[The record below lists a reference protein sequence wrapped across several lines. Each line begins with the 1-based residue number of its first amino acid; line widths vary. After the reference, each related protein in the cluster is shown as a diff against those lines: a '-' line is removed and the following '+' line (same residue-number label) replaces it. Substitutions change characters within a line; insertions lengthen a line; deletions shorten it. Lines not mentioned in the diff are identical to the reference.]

1 MLESE
6 SREQWGTRVGFILA
20 AVGSAVGLGN
30 VWRFPFQVGEEGGAS
45 FLAIYLLFILII
57 GLPAMLV
64 EFSIGRRSQRN
75 PVNAF
80 SVLGHKD
87 WSFVG
92 VLCVISG
99 FIILSYYSVVA
110 GWTIQYTAASFT
122 GAYFEA
128 PAEYFGD
135 ITEGFGALGLHA
147 CFMAIVVGIV
157 ALGVKR
163 GIEISVKILVPAI
176 VVLLLGLAAYGLSLE
191 GAMGGLEYYLA
202 PDFAVLREEWM
213 TILPSA
219 AGQAFFTLSLG
230 MGAMITYSSYLGDE
244 ENLVNDT
251 TWIVG
256 LDTGIAFIV
265 GLVIFPVL
273 FAVGLDP
280 ASPGPGALFIGFGE
294 AIAEA
299 PGSRVLGV
307 LFFGTV
313 LIAAI
318 SSGISILEVVVS
330 FAIDNFE
337 MERIPAAIGIGVA
350 IFLVG
355 IPTAFDGSI
364 LSFYDGVVA
373 EILLPLGMGL
383 LVLFVGW
390 FYGDAR
396 DEVQKGLGHRLGGWF
411 PTVWIW
417 QVRTIILLVVGLVI
431 VLAAID
437 AYGTLMEILGLAEE
451 NGE

>member
-1 MLESE
+1 MTESN
-6 SREQWGTRVGFILA
+6 SREHWGTRIGFILA

-45 FLAIYLLFILII
+45 FLFIYLVLIVLI

-75 PVNAF
+75 PIDAF
-80 SVLGHKD
+80 DKLGYKN

-92 VLCVISG
+92 IICVVTG

-122 GAYFEA
+122 GAYFDD
-128 PAEYFGD
+128 PAAYFGGVM
-135 ITEGFGALGLHA
+135 EGMGALGFHA
-147 CFMAIVVGIV
+147 LFMSIVVGIV
-157 ALGVKR
+157 ALGVQR
-163 GIEISVKILVPAI
+163 GIELCVKVLVPAI
-176 VVLLLGLAAYGLSLE
+176 VVLLVGLAVYGLTLD
-191 GAMGGLEYYLA
+191 GAMAGIAYYLT
-202 PDFAVLREEWM
+202 PDFGVLAAEW
-213 TILPSA
+213 TDILPSA

-230 MGAMITYSSYLGDE
+230 MGAMITYSSYIGEQD
-244 ENLVNDT
+244 NLVSDSG
-251 TWIVG
+251 WIVG
-256 LDTGIAFIV
+256 LDTGIAFLV

-280 ASPGPGALFIGFGE
+280 SSPGAGALFVGFGE

-299 PGSRVLGV
+299 PGSRVIGV
-307 LFFGTV
+307 FFFGTV

-330 FAIDNFE
+330 FVIDHFE
-337 MERIPAAIGIGVA
+337 IDRVVAAVGIGTA

-355 IPTAFDGSI
+355 VPTAFDGEI
-364 LSFYDGVVA
+364 LTLYDGVVA
-373 EILLPLGMGL
+373 EVLLPLGMGL

-390 FYGDAR
+390 VYDDAR
-396 DEVQKGLGHRLGGWF
+396 EEVSTGLGVAPDSLF
-411 PTVWIW
+411 PVVWQW
-417 QVRTIILLVVGLVI
+417 HVRTVILVVIVLVI
-431 VLAAID
+431 VLSGLD
-437 AYGTLMEILGLAEE
+437 AYDTLMGILDG
-451 NGE
+451 GE